1 MVVFKVF
8 LTGDYLTEDGEVVG
22 GELGAEL
29 LQSLSLPHICYD
41 FIRDQAPPQN
51 DPTYWSRIYS
61 LEIKPGHIVQ
71 ANGVITCR
79 PWVKAETFA
88 EGAENLVVIAR
99 AGAGYDKI
107 DLEACTENDVV
118 VYNVP
123 DALTHGTASAAFL
136 FMQVLSRRLPELER
150 MVRDYRWDLQARTIG
165 HQLRGHTLGIVGLG
179 HSGMELARLVAPF
192 KMRIIAFSPHA
203 SPEQA
208 ATVSATLVPEL
219 DTLLR
224 EADFVSLHCRLTAQT
239 RGMIGERELRLL
251 KPTAYFINVAR
262 GELVDQKALVRCLQ
276 EHAFAGAG
284 LDVFEVEP
292 LPRDDPL
299 LTLDNVVLTPHW
311 LTSNWEDGRLGNA
324 QTVQGILRAAQGQ
337 IPEHV
342 INPQVLDRPGFR
354 AKLARFAVNR

>member
-1 MVVFKVF
+1 MTVFKLA
-8 LTGDYLTEDGEVVG
+8 LTGDYLTEDGEVVS
-22 GELGAEL
+22 GELGTEL
-29 LQSLSLPHICYD
+29 IQSLSLPHIRHD
-41 FIRDQAPPQN
+41 FIRDQAPTRG
-51 DPTYWSRIYS
+51 DADYWNHIYS
-61 LEIKPGHIVQ
+61 MEIKPEHIAQVH
-71 ANGVITCR
+71 GVIICR
-79 PWVKAETFA
+79 PWVKAATFA
-88 EGAENLVVIAR
+88 RGAENLVVIAR

-107 DLEACTENDVV
+107 DLPACTANDVV

-123 DALTHGTASAAFL
+123 DAITHGTASAAFL

-150 MVRDYRWDLQARTIG
+150 MVREYRWDLQSKTIG
-165 HQLRGHTLGIVGLG
+165 HQLGGHTLGIIGLG

-192 KMRIIAFSPHA
+192 RMRLIAYSPHA

-208 ATVSATLVPEL
+208 ATVGVTLVPNL

-224 EADFVSLHCRLTAQT
+224 ESDFVSLHCRLTAQT
-239 RGMIGERELRLL
+239 RRMIGERELRLL

-262 GELVDQKALVRCLQ
+262 GEMVDQAALVRCLRA
-276 EHAFAGAG
+276 HAIAGAG

-292 LPRDDPL
+292 LPKDDPL

-337 IPEHV
+337 VPENV
-342 INPQVLDRPGFR
+342 INPEVLDRPGFR
-354 AKLARFAVNR
+354 AKLARFAENR